1 MKANEKIYSKARGR
15 HSETRIPREKRD
27 IGNYDLD
34 ILERIQARVLW
45 LSMQMIHYAN
55 SVRDN
60 PDGVKVGGHQAS
72 SASVVSLMTALYFH
86 ALRQRDRVSI
96 KPHASPVYHAIQFLL
111 GNLPAEKLKEFRSFR
126 GLQAYPSRTKD
137 VDGVDISTGSVGL
150 GAVAPNFA
158 ALAQEFVHDH
168 IGSSATDRFIALVG
182 DAELDEGNVWEALGE
197 ENLRALRRVLWIVD
211 LNRQSL
217 DRVIPSGKAQKIEE
231 MFRVNGWHVLEL
243 KYGRRLE
250 EVFARPGGQLLRRRI
265 DLMSNDEYQSLLRL
279 DDEVKIRERLAQNGK
294 GPDEG
299 LLQLLQGLPGGEM
312 KSLLSDLGGHDL
324 KLILEALEEA
334 DRISDRPV
342 VLVAYTIKGWGLP
355 IAGDPLNHSQLLT
368 TRLMAELQQQLGI
381 PRGKE
386 FGGFPEGSPEAR
398 YIQAHVDRG
407 KSRKQERVAPGAPSH
422 LRIPETLNSTY
433 KGEIS
438 TQQVLGSLLMACSRM
453 PAVAARMV
461 TTSPDVAIS
470 TNLGGWINKM
480 GVYGHKEM
488 TNYFR
493 ENRIGLVL
501 NWDQSP
507 RGHHIELGISENN
520 FFLLLN
526 MLGLAQ
532 ETNGETLLPVGT
544 LYDPFICRGL
554 DALIYAAYSEAKFIF
569 AGTPSGIS
577 LSREGGAHQSII
589 TPSIGIELPNV
600 VYYEPAFAQE
610 LEWILLAGLKNLL
623 DRKHGRIIYLRLST
637 RAIPQELFPHEQL
650 TDESNATTLRNNI
663 LRGGY
668 RLVDYQN
675 EPSYIPGE
683 NVVNIFTCGAMVP
696 DAIEASRQL
705 RNENVF
711 GNVINVTSPDLLYR
725 SWRQASKLKM
735 KDPNM
740 RVSFHLDRLI
750 PPTEHQVPVVTVM
763 DGHSHTLSFL
773 GGVFGTKAIA
783 LGVDEFGQS
792 GSRSELYD
800 RYEISTKAIVQ
811 AARQSI
817 EG

>member
-1 MKANEKIYSKARGR
+1 MQSNSP
-15 HSETRIPREKRD
+15 RIICSQDPVAGTQNPTVNKD
-27 IGNYDLD
+27 GGNDDLE
-34 ILERIQARVLW
+34 ILERIQERVLW
-45 LSMQMIHYAN
+45 LSVQMIHYAN

-60 PDGVKVGGHQAS
+60 PDGGKVGGHQAS

-86 ALRQRDRVSI
+86 ALRLGDRVSI

-197 ENLRALRRVLWIVD
+197 ENLQALGRVLWIVD

-250 EVFARPGGQLLRRRI
+250 EVFARPGGQMLRRRI
-265 DLMSNDEYQSLLRL
+265 DQMSNDEYQSLLRL
-279 DDEVKIRERLAQNGK
+279 DDGEKIRERLARHGR

-299 LLQLLQGLPGGEM
+299 LLELLQGLPGGEM
-312 KSLLSDLGGHDL
+312 KPLLSDLGGHDL

-355 IAGDPLNHSQLLT
+355 IAGHPLNHSQLLT
-368 TRLMAELQQQLGI
+368 TRLMAELQEQLGI
-381 PRGKE
+381 PRGEE

-422 LRIPETLNSTY
+422 PRIPETLNATY

-438 TQQVLGSLLMACSRM
+438 TQQALGTLLMACSRM
-453 PAVAARMV
+453 PELAARMV

-526 MLGLAQ
+526 MLGLTQ
-532 ETNGETLLPVGT
+532 EINGETLLPVGT

-610 LEWILLAGLKNLL
+610 LECILLAGLKNLL
-623 DRKHGRIIYLRLST
+623 DRKKGRIVYLRLST
-637 RAIPQELFPHEQL
+637 RAISQELFPHEQL

-696 DAIEASRQL
+696 DAIEASQQL
-705 RNENVF
+705 REENVF
-711 GNVINVTSPDLLYR
+711 ANVMNVTSPDLLYR

-735 KDPNM
+735 KSPNA
-740 RVSFHLDRLI
+740 RTSFHLERLVH
-750 PPTEHQVPVVTVM
+750 PSERRVPIVTVM
-763 DGHSHTLSFL
+763 DGHSHTLSFI
-773 GGVFGTKAIA
+773 GSVFGTRAIA

-800 RYEISTKAIVQ
+800 QYEISAKAIAQ
-811 AARQSI
+811 AARVAI
-817 EG
+817 KG